1 MKCKVYMNRQ
11 EHDVYLDGVAQGRKE
26 EAMKLSQEIKRL
38 TKLVGF
44 ATPRDAIKYIENILE
59 QRILELKK

>member
-11 EHDVYLDGVAQGRKE
+11 EHDAYLDGVAHGRKE

-44 ATPRDAIKYIENILE
+44 ATPRDAVKYVE
-59 QRILELKK
+59 QIIAKRIQGLK